1 MTHVFPAPAK
11 LNLFLHVV
19 GRRAD
24 GYHLLQSV
32 FRLID
37 HSDTVHLQLRADG
50 RVVRE
55 VDLPGVPE
63 HEDLTVRA
71 ARLLQAHAPAGV
83 GVSIR
88 LEKVLPLGGGLGG
101 GSSDAATVLLA
112 LNRLWQVNLPRV
124 TLQKLALQLGADVP
138 VFVFGQTAFAEGIGE
153 ILHPIS
159 APPAWYVVLTP
170 PVQVPTA
177 VIFAMPELTRNTP
190 ALKIARFSAG
200 MGHTT
205 LHGFQPVESRS
216 PLVGRNDLQS
226 VVVNRYPEVA
236 RHLAWLGQFG
246 EARMT
251 GSGACVFA
259 SFGTEDAARDV
270 LRHLPGTMKGFVAQG
285 LDKHP
290 LYDLCA

>member
-11 LNLFLHVV
+11 LNLFLHIV

-37 HSDTVHLQLRADG
+37 HSDSVHLQLRSDG
-50 RVVRE
+50 RVVRDT
-55 VDLPGVPE
+55 DLPGVLE
-63 HEDLTVRA
+63 DDDLTVRA

-88 LEKVLPLGGGLGG
+88 LVKNLPLGGGLGG

-112 LNRLWQVNLPRV
+112 LNRLWQVNLPRQD
-124 TLQKLALQLGADVP
+124 LQKLALQLGADVP
-138 VFVFGQTAFAEGIGE
+138 VFVFGQTAFAEGVGE
-153 ILHPIS
+153 ILQPIS
-159 APPAWYVVLTP
+159 APPAWYLVLMP

-177 VIFAMPELTRNTP
+177 AIFATPELTRNTP

-200 MGHTT
+200 MG
-205 LHGFQPVESRS
+205 
-216 PLVGRNDLQS
+216 RNDLQS

-236 RHLAWLGQFG
+236 RHLEWLGQFG

-259 SFGTEDAARDV
+259 SFGTEDAARNV
-270 LRHLPGTMKGFVAQG
+270 LRQLPGTMKGFVAQG

-290 LYDLCA
+290 LYDYCA